1 MNINDQ
7 TRFNLLYQAY
17 LNELILQGKSP
28 KTLDMYS
35 RCIRQVSVF
44 FDTCPDALTAAQLKG
59 YFLSLVETKSW
70 SAVKIARNAIQF
82 FYRHVLNKP
91 WDWIP
96 IVKPPVVQPL
106 QDVLSLDEVADI
118 INRTR
123 KLRYQTYYW
132 VTYSLGLR
140 LSESLNLTVADIDS
154 HLMRVHLR
162 FTKSKKD
169 RFVPL
174 PQVTLLALRRYWL
187 VHRHPSLLFP
197 GGKAPYLREGKS
209 MVMDKGGVQKT
220 IKLVARECG
229 ISKNVHIH
237 TLRHSFATHLLARG
251 VSLRAIQTHLG
262 HASPITTARYTRMTE
277 EVTQNSALMINDML
291 SNTQIDWV
299 NSDVEENSDE

>member
-7 TRFNLLYQAY
+7 TRFNQVYQAY
-17 LNELILQGKSP
+17 LNELTLQGKSP
-28 KTLDMYS
+28 KTVDMYS
-35 RCIRQVSVF
+35 RCLRQVAVF
-44 FDTCPDALTAAQLKG
+44 FDTCPDTLTAAQLKT
-59 YFLSLVETKSW
+59 YFLSLVQAKSW

-106 QDVLSLDEVADI
+106 QDVLSLSEVAAI
-118 INRTR
+118 ISCTR

-140 LSESLNLTVADIDS
+140 LSESLNLTVADIDR

-187 VHRHPSLLFP
+187 THRHSSLVFP
-197 GGKAPYLREGKS
+197 GGKAPYLREGKP
-209 MVMDKGGVQKT
+209 MVMDKGGVQKA
-220 IKLVARECG
+220 IKLVAKECG
-229 ISKNVHIH
+229 ISKNVHVH
-237 TLRHSFATHLLARG
+237 TLRHSFATHLLERG

-277 EVTQNSALMINDML
+277 EVSQNSALMINDML
-291 SNTQIDWV
+291 SDVQIDWV
-299 NSDVEENSDE
+299 NPNTKESCDD